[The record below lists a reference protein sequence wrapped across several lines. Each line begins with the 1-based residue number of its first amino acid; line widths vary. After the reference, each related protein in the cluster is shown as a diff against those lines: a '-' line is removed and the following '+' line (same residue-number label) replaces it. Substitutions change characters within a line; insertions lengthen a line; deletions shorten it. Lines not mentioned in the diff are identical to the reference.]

1 MTKLTR
7 PLGMTQ
13 TRQLLTFPANGY
25 APTVTAYLW
34 GAGGGAGGSDGPRQG
49 GAGTGGGYVRA
60 DFTVS
65 PGDTIEITVG
75 QAGGS
80 GRASNK
86 VTDTVGLIFN
96 TRTSIPTS
104 GPTALPKASSTYI
117 SKWSAFLNQTSVWN
131 TGTAVD
137 GTTTD
142 LSHTLTFDQSFTVD
156 FPFTIDYVY
165 TLAAYYQA
173 TVYLDGVELFSSG
186 LNSWITQE
194 TFGVPFTTNMIAGL
208 HTVRIVATAPP
219 DAQYGVFGV
228 GLTITSTGSAGGG
241 GSGLNRTIF
250 DTRNTPATPP
260 LTIPDINILI
270 NSGKTGSYSN
280 LMNDFGMWE
289 SNATAATCSRSYS
302 VYFPYTAYYTLEM
315 CAANTATVTVD
326 GATVFTTPGTVSYT
340 TSYTTDILVN
350 QGYHTVAFTA
360 ALSDPT
366 IIGGV
371 AIRITKSW
379 SGATGGQAGVVGSSG
394 GGGGSGGAT
403 TLILNPY
410 TTNETLL
417 AVAVGGAG
425 GGGAGATTVGQGQ
438 ATAPGPRGLST
449 AGKSNGQLGENQGLY
464 YQDGGGGG
472 GGGPG
477 GPTGAG
483 NNGYSGVGDSYGQA
497 GALGVSYRNT
507 SATTGGEVIEPSGVT
522 PGGVNTEYYTLI
534 GSPGKGATSG
544 QLGGQNGAAM
554 FVVDAYGIQVRD
566 DAIDSNW
573 KDVKTAFVNVNGQWR
588 QTFAAFVWQN
598 NQWQMVIGGAALTFA
613 GATTDYGVISRPSD
627 YRPAPPPPP
636 PPVVY
641 DSVRVGCFVAGTLIT
656 MANGSSKPIE
666 DVGLGEVVVG
676 KDGAHN
682 TVLAFLRPIL
692 GDTGAS
698 LMAFNGGKPFVTSDH
713 PVWVQ
718 GRGWCSWDPEMTFSK
733 YAMTVGKYQVGNVI
747 ETEDG
752 SGFEIASIEE
762 YSNQDPDQVI
772 YTFEVS
778 GNNTYIANGLVVHNK
793 GRTGLGGDSCSSTA
807 TASCSAASSGC
818 FVSGT
823 EIHMADG
830 SIKLI
835 EDVVIGDQLIGK
847 DGNINTVLAYIRPV
861 LGSRSL
867 ISFNNG
873 VPFITDDHPVLMA
886 DGSWKS
892 VDPDATL
899 SKYAILSDRNIGQL
913 QVGDTIATPDGAG
926 FEIASIERHQH
937 SADLQL
943 YNFSLDGDHT
953 YVANNLV
960 VHNKCFVAGTEVLM
974 EDGSWKNIE
983 DVAIDEVLIGKDG
996 SRNQILKLH
1005 RPKLGVNDHW
1015 LPRTQRMVSINGS
1028 EFATSEDHMFFTTA
1042 GWKAPDAESS
1052 NLVHR
1057 HTIEAEGFTVT
1068 DLQVGDKIITDNGD
1082 TVEVI
1087 SMEFREDD
1095 PELQLYNFWTNGNHT
1110 YHVRLPGSDQGMLVH
1125 NKCFVAGTKV
1135 LMQDG
1140 TWKNIEDVELGES
1153 LIGENNTVNLVREF
1167 HRPTLGLQDH
1177 MLPRKLSLVSIN
1189 GSEFSVSADHLFKTV
1204 DGWKAPD
1211 AELSN
1216 MLHKDVIKFENM
1228 NVQQLAIGDK
1238 IINADGS
1245 THEVLSIEFQEDD
1258 PELQLYNFKLKN
1270 NRTYH
1275 VKLKGSDQ
1283 SYLVH
1288 NKGVCFIGNTMVTMS
1303 DGNAKP
1309 ICDVKIGD
1317 LVLNHDHTKINQV
1330 LFVEKQIDSSFGFL
1344 YSPDSKHAPFATA
1357 NHPLYINGR
1366 LSSLDPEK
1374 TSDSY
1379 PWLGHTDPLHTTNT
1393 APAAGSTVY
1402 NLWTSGDHTFIVNGY
1417 GTTSMVGNGG
1427 VLRLL
1432 VEQKL
1437 ISSSRA
1443 SELLVSFDGLGKHT
1457 VYGLY
1462 ALSQALGKIDIK
1474 LINKIVAWVFADDAR
1489 PVAQK
1494 VFYRMARV
1502 VGSAICFI
1510 KKI

>member
-1 MTKLTR
+1 MTTLTR
-7 PLGMTQ
+7 PLGITY

-25 APTVTAYLW
+25 DPNVTAYLW
-34 GAGGGAGGSDGPRQG
+34 GAGGGAGGSDGIRQG

-75 QAGGS
+75 SAGLS
-80 GRASNK
+80 GRTSNK
-86 VTDTVGLIFN
+86 VTDTAGLIFT
-96 TRTSIPTS
+96 TRTAIPTS
-104 GPTALPKASSTYI
+104 GPTALPQASSTYV
-117 SKWSAFLNQTSVWN
+117 SKWSSFLNQFSVWN

-137 GTTTD
+137 GSTTD
-142 LSHTLTFDQSFTVD
+142 LSRTLNFDHSFIVD
-156 FPFTIDYVY
+156 FPFTIDYVF

-173 TVYLDGVELFSSG
+173 TVYIDGVELFSSG
-186 LNSWITQE
+186 LNSWTTQE
-194 TFGVPFTTNMIAGL
+194 TFGVPFTSNIIAGL
-208 HTVRIVATAPP
+208 HTIRIVATTPP
-219 DAQYGVFGV
+219 GAQYGVFGV
-228 GLTITSTGSAGGG
+228 GLTIASTASAGGG
-241 GSGLNRTIF
+241 GAGLNRTIF
-250 DTRNTPATPP
+250 DTRNTPASPP

-270 NSGKTGSYSN
+270 DSGKSGSYSN

-289 SNATAATCSRSYS
+289 SNPTAATCTRSYS

-315 CAANTATVTVD
+315 CAANTATLTID
-326 GATVFTTPGTVSYT
+326 GAAVFTTPGTDSYT

-350 QGYHTVAFTA
+350 QGTHTVAFTA

-371 AIRITKSW
+371 AIKITKSW
-379 SGATGGQAGVVGSSG
+379 SGATGGQAGIVGSSG

-403 TLILNPY
+403 TLVLNPY

-425 GGGAGATTVGQGQ
+425 GGGAGNSNTGQGE
-438 ATAPGPRGLST
+438 ATAPGPRGLSA
-449 AGKSNGQLGENQGLY
+449 AGKSNGQLGENQGLF

-483 NNGYSGVGDSYGQA
+483 NNGFSGVGDSYGQA
-497 GALGVSYRNT
+497 GSLGISYRNT

-522 PGGVNTEYYTLI
+522 PGGINTEYYSLVGT
-534 GSPGKGATSG
+534 PGVGATPIQPQG
-544 QLGGQNGAAM
+544 QSGAAV

-566 DAIDSNW
+566 DSIDSNW
-573 KDVKTAFVNVNGQWR
+573 HDVKTAFVNVDGVWR
-588 QTFAAFVWQN
+588 QTFAAFIYQN
-598 NQWQMVIGGAALTFA
+598 NEWQMVIGGAALTFA

-636 PPVVY
+636 PPVIY
-641 DSVRVGCFVAGTLIT
+641 DSAKFTCCCFVAGTLIT
-656 MANGSSKPIE
+656 MADGSTKAIE
-666 DVGLGEVVVG
+666 DVDLGEIIVG

-682 TVLAFLRPIL
+682 TVLKFLRPTL
-692 GDTGAS
+692 GETGAT
-698 LMAFNGGKPFVTSDH
+698 LMAFNGGKPFMASDH
-713 PVWVQ
+713 PVWV
-718 GRGWCSWDPEMTFSK
+718 RGHGWRSWDTEMTYSK
-733 YAMTVGKYQVGNVI
+733 YAMTVGKYQVGDVI

-752 SGFEIASIEE
+752 VGFEIVSIEE
-762 YSNQDPDQVI
+762 YSDQDPDQTI
-772 YTFEVS
+772 YNFEVS

-793 GRTGLGGDSCSSTA
+793 GQTCANPSSNM
-807 TASCSAASSGC
+807 CSAASAGC
-818 FVSGT
+818 FVPGT
-823 EIHMADG
+823 MVIMANG
-830 SIKLI
+830 LIKPI
-835 EDVVIGDQLIGK
+835 EDIKIGEQLVGK
-847 DGNINTVLAYIRPV
+847 DGAINTVLEYLRPV

-867 ISFNNG
+867 IAFNGG
-873 VPFITDDHPVLMA
+873 VPFVTDDHPVLMA

-899 SKYAILSDRNIGQL
+899 SKYASLTDRNIGRL
-913 QVGDTIATPDGAG
+913 QVGDVIATPDGAG
-926 FEIASIERHQH
+926 FAITSIEYH
-937 SADLQL
+937 SASDDLQL
-943 YNFSLDGDHT
+943 YNFSLDGNHT

-974 EDGSWKNIE
+974 EDGTWKNIE

-996 SRNQILKLH
+996 SKNHVLRLH
-1005 RPKLGVNDHW
+1005 RPTLGLQDEILPHKLR
-1015 LPRTQRMVSINGS
+1015 LACINGKEYS
-1028 EFATSEDHMFFTTA
+1028 VSEDHIFFTDT
-1042 GWKAPDAESS
+1042 GWKSPNAAVSKII
-1052 NLVHR
+1052 HK
-1057 HTIEAEGFTVT
+1057 HTIEAEGFDVT
-1068 DLQVGDKIITDNGD
+1068 DLEVGDRVITNDD
-1082 TVEVI
+1082 QTVEI
-1087 SMEFREDD
+1087 TSIDFRQDD
-1095 PELQLYNFWTNGNHT
+1095 PDTQLYNFWTNGNHT
-1110 YHVRLPGSDQGMLVH
+1110 YHVKMAGHEHGMLVH

-1135 LMQDG
+1135 LMRDG
-1140 TWKNIEDVELGES
+1140 TWKNIEDVELGEY
-1153 LIGENNTVNLVREF
+1153 LIGENQNVNEVREF

-1177 MLPRKLSLVSIN
+1177 ALPRKLSLASIN

-1216 MLHKDVIKFENM
+1216 MLHKDVIKFEKM

-1245 THEVLSIEFQEDD
+1245 THEVYSIEFQEDD

-1275 VKLKGSDQ
+1275 VKLKGSNE

-1288 NKGVCFIGNTMVTMS
+1288 NKGGCFVGTTLVTMS
-1303 DGNAKP
+1303 DGTSKP

-1317 LVLNHDHTKINQV
+1317 RVFNFDGTQINQV
-1330 LFVEKQIDSSFGFL
+1330 LFVEQAIDTSFGFL
-1344 YSPDSKHAPFATA
+1344 YSPDHTHAPFATA

-1374 TSDSY
+1374 THCSY
-1379 PWLGHTDPLHTTNT
+1379 PWLGRTEALETTNT

-1402 NLWTSGDHTFIVNGY
+1402 NLWTSGDHTFTVNGY
-1417 GTTSMVGNGG
+1417 GTTSMVGDGG
-1427 VLRLL
+1427 VLRLM
-1432 VEQKL
+1432 VEQAL
-1437 ISSSRA
+1437 ISNSRA
-1443 SELLVSFDGLGKHT
+1443 SELLISFDGLGKHT

-1462 ALSQALGKIDIK
+1462 ALSQVLAKIDVK
-1474 LINKIVAWVFADDAR
+1474 LINKLIAWVFADDSR

-1494 VFYRMARV
+1494 VFYSVARLI
-1502 VGSAICFI
+1502 GAGICLL
-1510 KKI
+1510 KKN

>member
-1 MTKLTR
+1 MTTLTR

-25 APTVTAYLW
+25 DPNVTAYLW
-34 GAGGGAGGSDGPRQG
+34 GAGGGTGGADGTRLG

-75 QAGGS
+75 SAGGS
-80 GRASNK
+80 GRTSSSATNAG
-86 VTDTVGLIFN
+86 GLIFN
-96 TRTSIPTS
+96 TRTAIPTS
-104 GPTALPKASSTYI
+104 GPTALPRASNTYVAR
-117 SKWSAFLNQTSVWN
+117 WSAFLNQTSVWN

-142 LSHTLTFDQSFTVD
+142 LSHTLTFDQSYTVE
-156 FPFTIDYVY
+156 FPLTIDYVF

-194 TFGVPFTTNMIAGL
+194 TFGVPFTTNIIGGIYTL
-208 HTVRIVATAPP
+208 RIVATAPP
-219 DAQYGVFGV
+219 DVQYGVFGV
-228 GLTITSTGSAGGG
+228 GLTIFSTASAGSGG
-241 GSGLNRTIF
+241 QGLNRTIF

-270 NSGKTGSYSN
+270 NSGKTGSFSN

-289 SNATAATCSRSYS
+289 SNPTAATCTRSYS

-315 CAANTATVTVD
+315 CAANTATLTVD
-326 GATVFTTPGTVSYT
+326 GSTVFTTPGTVSYT
-340 TSYTTDILVN
+340 TAYTTDILVS
-350 QGYHTVAFTA
+350 QGTHTVAFTA
-360 ALSDPT
+360 ALSDLT

-371 AIRITKSW
+371 AIKITKSW
-379 SGATGGQAGVVGSSG
+379 SGATGGQAGSVGSSG

-410 TTNETLL
+410 TTSETLL

-425 GGGAGATTVGQGQ
+425 GGGAGGSTTGQGQ
-438 ATAPGPRGLST
+438 ATAPGPRGLT
-449 AGKSNGQLGENQGLY
+449 AAGKSNGQLGENQGLY

-477 GPTGAG
+477 GPDGAG
-483 NNGYSGVGDSYGQA
+483 NNGFSGVGDSYGQA

-507 SATTGGEVIEPSGVT
+507 SATTGGEIINPNGVT
-522 PGGVNTEYYTLI
+522 PGGVNTEYYSLV
-534 GSPGKGATSG
+534 GKPGVGAASG
-544 QLGGQNGAAM
+544 QLTGGTNGAAV

-598 NQWQMVIGGAALTFA
+598 NEWQMVIGGAALTFA

-641 DSVRVGCFVAGTLIT
+641 DSVRSYGCFVAGTLIT
-656 MANGSSKPIE
+656 MTDGSSKPIE

-676 KDGAHN
+676 MDGNIN
-682 TVLAFLRPIL
+682 TVLTLLRPIL
-692 GDTGAS
+692 GETGAT
-698 LMAFNGGKPFVTSDH
+698 LMAFNGGRPFMTSDH

-718 GRGWCSWDPEMTFSK
+718 GHGWCSWNPEMTYHK
-733 YAMTVGKYQVGNVI
+733 YSITVGRYQVGNVI

-752 SGFEIASIEE
+752 SGFEIVSIEE

-793 GRTGLGGDSCSSTA
+793 GGKSCATPGTLGCPG
-807 TASCSAASSGC
+807 ASAGC
-818 FVSGT
+818 FVPGT
-823 EIHMADG
+823 EIRMADG

-847 DGNINTVLAYIRPV
+847 DGNINTVLEYIRPV

-873 VPFITDDHPVLMA
+873 VAFITDDHPVLMA

-899 SKYAILSDRNIGQL
+899 SKYASLTDRNIGQL
-913 QVGDTIATPDGAG
+913 AVGDVIATPDGAG
-926 FEIASIERHQH
+926 FRIASIERHQH
-937 SADLQL
+937 NADLQL

-974 EDGSWKNIE
+974 EDGTWKNIE
-983 DVAIDEVLIGKDG
+983 DVAINEVLIGKDG
-996 SRNQILKLH
+996 SKNQILKLH
-1005 RPKLGVNDHW
+1005 RPTLGLQDHILPHKLR
-1015 LPRTQRMVSINGS
+1015 LACINGKEYS
-1028 EFATSEDHMFFTTA
+1028 VSEDHIFFTDT
-1042 GWKAPDAESS
+1042 GWKSPNAVIS
-1052 NLVHR
+1052 NIIHK
-1057 HTIEAEGFTVT
+1057 HTIEAEGFDVT
-1068 DLQVGDKIITDNGD
+1068 DLQVGDRVVTNDGQ
-1082 TVEVI
+1082 TVEI
-1087 SMEFREDD
+1087 TSIEFQEDD
-1095 PELQLYNFWTNGNHT
+1095 PDTQLYNFWTNGNHT
-1110 YHVRLPGSDQGMLVH
+1110 YHVRMAGHEHGMLVH
-1125 NKCFVAGTKV
+1125 NKCFVAGTQV
-1135 LMQDG
+1135 LMSDG
-1140 TWKNIEDVELGES
+1140 SWKNIEDVEIGES
-1153 LIGENNTVNLVREF
+1153 LIGEDHSENQVREF

-1177 MLPRKLSLVSIN
+1177 ALPRKLSLASIN

-1216 MLHKDVIKFENM
+1216 MLHKDVIKFEKM

-1245 THEVLSIEFQEDD
+1245 THEVYAIEFQEDD

-1275 VKLKGSDQ
+1275 VKLKGSDE

-1288 NKGVCFIGNTMVTMS
+1288 NKGACFVGTTLVTMS
-1303 DGNAKP
+1303 DGTSKP

-1317 LVLNHDHTKINQV
+1317 RVFNFDGTQINQV
-1330 LFVEKQIDSSFGFL
+1330 LFVEQQVDNSFGFL
-1344 YSPDSKHAPFATA
+1344 YSPDQQHKPFATA
-1357 NHPLYINGR
+1357 NHPLYINGQ

-1374 TSDSY
+1374 TSNIY
-1379 PWLGHTDPLHTTNT
+1379 PWIGQTDLLETTNMV
-1393 APAAGSTVY
+1393 PADGSTVY
-1402 NLWTSGDHTFIVNGY
+1402 NLWTDGDHTFIVNGY
-1417 GTTSMVGNGG
+1417 GTTTLAGDGG
-1427 VLRLL
+1427 VLRLI
-1432 VEQKL
+1432 VEQGL
-1437 ISSSRA
+1437 IPASRA
-1443 SELLVSFDGLGKHT
+1443 SELIEKFHGLNKHT

-1462 ALSQALGKIDIK
+1462 VLSQVLGKIDIK
-1474 LINKIVAWVFADDAR
+1474 LINKLIAWVFADDSR

-1494 VFYRMARV
+1494 VFYRIARA
-1502 VGSAICFI
+1502 VGSAICLI
-1510 KKI
+1510 KKN

>member
-1 MTKLTR
+1 MTTLTR

-34 GAGGGAGGSDGPRQG
+34 GAGGGAGGADGPRQG

-75 QAGGS
+75 SAGLS
-80 GRASNK
+80 GRTSNK
-86 VTDTVGLIFN
+86 VTDTAGLIF
-96 TRTSIPTS
+96 TTLTAIPTS
-104 GPTALPKASSTYI
+104 GPTALPKASNTYI
-117 SKWSAFLNQTSVWN
+117 SQWSAFLNQFSVWN

-142 LSHTLTFDQSFTVD
+142 LSRTLTFDQSYTVD
-156 FPFTIDYVY
+156 FPFTIDYVF

-194 TFGVPFTTNMIAGL
+194 TFGVPFTSNIIAGL
-208 HTVRIVATAPP
+208 HTVRIVATTPP

-228 GLTITSTGSAGGG
+228 GLTIASTASAGGG
-241 GSGLNRTIF
+241 GQGLNRTIF

-270 NSGKTGSYSN
+270 DSGKTGSFSN

-289 SNATAATCSRSYS
+289 SNPTAATCTRSYS

-315 CAANTATVTVD
+315 CAANTATLTID
-326 GATVFTTPGTVSYT
+326 GATIFTTPGTVSYT
-340 TSYTTDILVN
+340 TSYTTDILVS
-350 QGYHTVAFTA
+350 QGTHTVAFTA

-371 AIRITKSW
+371 AIKITKSW
-379 SGATGGQAGVVGSSG
+379 SGATGGQAGIVGSSG

-410 TTNETLL
+410 TTSETLL

-425 GGGAGATTVGQGQ
+425 GGGAGGSTTGQGQ
-438 ATAPGPRGLST
+438 ATAPGPRGLSA
-449 AGKSNGQLGENQGLY
+449 AGKSNGQLGENQGLF

-477 GPTGAG
+477 GPAGAG
-483 NNGYSGVGDSYGQA
+483 NNGFSGVGDSYGQA

-522 PGGVNTEYYTLI
+522 PGGVNTEYYSLVGT
-534 GSPGKGATSG
+534 PGVGAASG
-544 QLGGQNGAAM
+544 QLAGGQNGAAV

-598 NQWQMVIGGAALTFA
+598 NEWQMVIGGAALTFA
-613 GATTDYGVISRPSD
+613 GATTDYGVLSRPSD

-636 PPVVY
+636 PPVIY
-641 DSVRVGCFVAGTLIT
+641 DAVRINPCCCFVAGTLIT
-656 MANGSSKPIE
+656 MADGSTKAIE
-666 DVGLGEVVVG
+666 DVGLGETIVG

-682 TVLAFLRPIL
+682 TVLGFLRPTL
-692 GDTGAS
+692 GETGAT
-698 LMAFNGGKPFVTSDH
+698 LMAFNGGRPFMASDH
-713 PVWVQ
+713 PVWVR
-718 GRGWCSWDPEMTFSK
+718 GHGWCSWDPEMTYSK
-733 YAMTVGKYQVGNVI
+733 YAMTVGRYQVGDVI

-752 SGFEIASIEE
+752 AGFEIVSIEE
-762 YSNQDPDQVI
+762 YSDQDPDQVI
-772 YTFEVS
+772 YNFEVS

-793 GRTGLGGDSCSSTA
+793 GQSCA
-807 TASCSAASSGC
+807 TPGSNMCSAASSGC
-818 FVSGT
+818 FVPGT
-823 EIHMADG
+823 EICMADG
-830 SIKLI
+830 SIKPI

-847 DGNINTVLAYIRPV
+847 DGNINTVLEYLRPV

-899 SKYAILSDRNIGQL
+899 SKYASLTDRNIGQL
-913 QVGDTIATPDGAG
+913 AVGDVIATSDGAG

-974 EDGSWKNIE
+974 ADGTWKNIE

-996 SRNQILKLH
+996 SKNKILRLH
-1005 RPKLGVNDHW
+1005 RPKLGINDHW
-1015 LPRTQRMVSINGS
+1015 LPHKQRMVSINGS
-1028 EFATSEDHMFFTTA
+1028 EFATSEDHMFFTTD
-1042 GWKAPDAESS
+1042 GWKAPDAESC
-1052 NLVHR
+1052 NLVHK
-1057 HTIEAEGFTVT
+1057 HTIDAEGFIVT
-1068 DLQVGDKIITDNGD
+1068 DLQLGDNIVTDDGRLVKV
-1082 TVEVI
+1082 TSI
-1087 SMEFREDD
+1087 EFRDD
-1095 PELQLYNFWTNGNHT
+1095 EPELQLYNFWTDGNHT
-1110 YHVRLPGSDQGMLVH
+1110 YHVKMKDSQDGMLVH
-1125 NKCFVAGTKV
+1125 NKCFVAGTQV

-1140 TWKNIEDVELGES
+1140 SWKNIEDVEIGES
-1153 LIGENNTVNLVREF
+1153 LIGEGNSENQVREF

-1177 MLPRKLSLVSIN
+1177 ALPRKLSLASIN

-1245 THEVLSIEFQEDD
+1245 THEVYAIEFQEDD

-1275 VKLKGSDQ
+1275 VKLKGSDE

-1288 NKGVCFIGNTMVTMS
+1288 NKGGCFVGTTLVTMS
-1303 DGNAKP
+1303 DSTSKP
-1309 ICDVKIGD
+1309 ICDVEIGD
-1317 LVLNHDHTKINQV
+1317 RVFNFDGTQINQV

-1344 YSPDSKHAPFATA
+1344 YSPDSTHAPFATA

-1374 TSDSY
+1374 TSNIY
-1379 PWLGHTDPLHTTNT
+1379 PWIGQTELLETTNMV
-1393 APAAGSTVY
+1393 PADGSTVY
-1402 NLWTSGDHTFIVNGY
+1402 NLWTDGDHTFIVNGY
-1417 GTTSMVGNGG
+1417 GTTTLAGDGG
-1427 VLRLL
+1427 VLRLI
-1432 VEQKL
+1432 VEQGL
-1437 ISSSRA
+1437 IPASRA
-1443 SELLVSFDGLGKHT
+1443 SELIEKFHGLNKHT

-1462 ALSQALGKIDIK
+1462 VLSQLLGKIDIK
-1474 LINKIVAWVFADDAR
+1474 LINNLIAWVFADDSR
-1489 PVAQK
+1489 PRAKQ
-1494 VFYRMARV
+1494 VFYSIAQV
-1502 VGSAICFI
+1502 VGVAVCLF
-1510 KKI
+1510 KRR